1 MSRVDF
7 AIPDFCSL
15 ILKVPSVGRQFLA
28 GLHWKRYW
36 EINMRKLKIIV
47 HISLDGVIQTTSSP
61 EDEFP
66 YGDWTAPYRSPA
78 GLQVVNEL
86 YGKTC
91 DMLVGRRTYDMLASF
106 WPRAPKSPMADRL
119 NAATKYVVTH
129 RPESLEWRPVEAIG
143 SDLVDSVRRIKAG
156 NGPQLVVTGSSTLIS
171 VLLDHGLAD
180 EVILLVNPIVLGKGK
195 RFFEGGSLPRGFA
208 LGSSMALPAGIL
220 VNVYKLIPTLAEEA
234 LSRAK
239 LEREFEIAREVQ
251 ERLFPQKL
259 PNVAGVEMAAHCR
272 PAQAVGGD
280 YYDLIDI
287 RDGSA
292 AGATR
297 TPGEN
302 FASTSGT
309 TEQGCDRL
317 GIAIGDISG
326 KGMSAALLMASL
338 HASLRGQVLSGAGDL
353 GTKMANVNRLLYD
366 ASEAN
371 RYATF
376 FYAELDCASR
386 TLHYVN
392 GGHNPPAVLRK
403 EDGAWRVFRLG
414 DGGPVVG
421 LLADAVYREQ
431 MLHLLPGDIFLAFTD
446 GISEA
451 MNASEDEWGE
461 NRMISEAQGH
471 ADLNAEKLLQRLFRA
486 ADAFAA
492 GAPQHDDM
500 TLVVL
505 RL

>member
-1 MSRVDF
+1 
-7 AIPDFCSL
+7 
-15 ILKVPSVGRQFLA
+15 
-28 GLHWKRYW
+28 
-36 EINMRKLKIIV
+36 MRKLKIIE
-47 HISLDGVIQTTSSP
+47 HISLDGVIQMTSGP
-61 EDEFP
+61 EDDFP

-78 GLQVVNEL
+78 GLQIVDEM

-91 DMLVGRRTYDMLASF
+91 DLLFGRRTYDLLASF
-106 WPRAPKSPMADRL
+106 WPKAPKSPMADRL

-129 RPESLEWRPVEAIG
+129 RPESLQWGPFEAIG
-143 SDLVDSVRRIKAG
+143 SDIVDSVRRIKAK
-156 NGPQLVVTGSSTLIS
+156 NGPNVVVPGSSTLIS

-180 EVILLVNPIVLGKGK
+180 EVVLLVNPIVLGKGK
-195 RFFEGGSLPRGFA
+195 RFFDGGSLPRGFA
-208 LGSSMALPAGIL
+208 LGSSRALPSGIL

-234 LSRAK
+234 VSRAK

-251 ERLFPQKL
+251 ERLFPQTL
-259 PNVAGVEMAAHCR
+259 PNIAGVEMAAHCR

-287 RDGSA
+287 RDGSLA
-292 AGATR
+292 EAGHA
-297 TPGEN
+297 PGEN
-302 FASTSGT
+302 ISSVSGAT
-309 TEQGCDRL
+309 AHGCDRL
-317 GIAIGDISG
+317 GVAIGDISG

-366 ASEAN
+366 ASDSN

-376 FYAELDCASR
+376 FYAELDCTSR

-403 EDGAWRVFRLG
+403 ENGAWQVFRLG
-414 DGGPVVG
+414 DGGPVIG
-421 LLADAVYREQ
+421 LLASAVYKEQ
-431 MLHLLPGDIFLAFTD
+431 ILHLLPGDILLAFTD

-451 MNASEDEWGE
+451 TNASEDEWGE
-461 NRMISEAQGH
+461 TRMIAEAQAH
-471 ADLNAEKLLQRLFRA
+471 ADLNAAELLQRLFRA

-505 RL
+505 QISV

>member
-1 MSRVDF
+1 
-7 AIPDFCSL
+7 
-15 ILKVPSVGRQFLA
+15 
-28 GLHWKRYW
+28 
-36 EINMRKLKIIV
+36 MRKLKIIE
-47 HISLDGVIQTTSSP
+47 HISLDGVIQMTSGP
-61 EDEFP
+61 EGDFP
-66 YGDWTAPYRSPA
+66 YGDWTAQYRSPA
-78 GLQVVNEL
+78 GLQIVNEM
-86 YGKTC
+86 YGNR
-91 DMLVGRRTYDMLASF
+91 DVLLGRRTYDLWSGF
-106 WPRAPKSPMADRL
+106 WPKAPKSPMGDRL
-119 NAATKYVVTH
+119 KAATKYVVTH
-129 RPESLEWRPVEAIG
+129 RPESLEWGPFEAVG
-143 SDLVDSVRRIKAG
+143 SDLVDSVRRIKAR
-156 NGPQLVVTGSSTLIS
+156 NGPELIVTGSSTLIS

-180 EVILLVNPIVLGKGK
+180 EVVLLVNPIVLGKGK

-208 LGSSMALPAGIL
+208 LGSTLALPSGIL

-234 LSRAK
+234 VSRAK

-251 ERLFPQKL
+251 ERLFPQAF
-259 PNVAGVEMAAHCR
+259 PNVAGVEIAAHCR

-287 RDGSA
+287 RDGSLA
-292 AGATR
+292 EAGHG
-297 TPGEN
+297 PGEN
-302 FASTSGT
+302 ISSASGT
-309 TEQGCDRL
+309 RERVCDRL

-353 GTKMANVNRLLYD
+353 GTKNLGTKMANVNRLLHA
-366 ASEAN
+366 ASDSN

-403 EDGAWRVFRLG
+403 EDGAWRVFRLA
-414 DGGPVVG
+414 DGGPVIG
-421 LLADAVYREQ
+421 LLAGAVYKEQ
-431 MLHLLPGDIFLAFTD
+431 MIQLLPGDIVLAFTD

-461 NRMISEAQGH
+461 DRMIAEAQAH
-471 ADLNAEKLLQRLFRA
+471 AHLNAEELLQTLYRA

>member
-1 MSRVDF
+1 
-7 AIPDFCSL
+7 
-15 ILKVPSVGRQFLA
+15 
-28 GLHWKRYW
+28 
-36 EINMRKLKIIV
+36 MRKLKIIE
-47 HISLDGVIQTTSSP
+47 HISLDGVIQMTSGP
-61 EDEFP
+61 EDDFP

-78 GLQVVNEL
+78 GLQIVNEM

-91 DMLVGRRTYDMLASF
+91 DLLFGRRTYDLLASF
-106 WPRAPKSPMADRL
+106 WPKAPKSPMADRL

-129 RPESLEWRPVEAIG
+129 RPESLEWGPFEAIG
-143 SDLVDSVRRIKAG
+143 SDLVDSVRRIKAR
-156 NGPQLVVTGSSTLIS
+156 NGPDLVVPGSSTVTP

-180 EVILLVNPIVLGKGK
+180 EVVLLVNPIVLGKGK
-195 RFFEGGSLPRGFA
+195 HFFEGGSLPRGFA
-208 LGSSMALPAGIL
+208 LGSTRALPSGIL

-234 LSRAK
+234 VARAR

-251 ERLFPQKL
+251 ERLFPQTF

-287 RDGSA
+287 RDGSLA
-292 AGATR
+292 EAGHAH
-297 TPGEN
+297 GEN
-302 FASTSGT
+302 ISSASGT
-309 TEQGCDRL
+309 TAHGCDRL

-366 ASEAN
+366 ASDAD

-392 GGHNPPAVLRK
+392 GGHNPPAVLRN

-414 DGGPVVG
+414 DGGPVIG
-421 LLADAVYREQ
+421 LLAGAVYKEQ
-431 MLHLLPGDIFLAFTD
+431 MLHLLPGDILLAFTD

-461 NRMISEAQGH
+461 ARMIAEAQAH
-471 ADLNAEKLLQRLFRA
+471 ADLNAEELLQRLFRA

-492 GAPQHDDM
+492 GAPQNDDM
-500 TLVVL
+500 TIVVL

>member
-1 MSRVDF
+1 
-7 AIPDFCSL
+7 
-15 ILKVPSVGRQFLA
+15 
-28 GLHWKRYW
+28 
-36 EINMRKLKIIV
+36 MRKLKIIE
-47 HISLDGVIQTTSSP
+47 HISLDGVIQMTGGP
-61 EDEFP
+61 EGDFP
-66 YGDWTAPYRSPA
+66 YGDWTAQYRSPA
-78 GLQVVNEL
+78 GLQIVNEM
-86 YGKTC
+86 YGTSC
-91 DMLVGRRTYDMLASF
+91 DLLFGRRTYDLLASF
-106 WPRAPKSPMADRL
+106 WPKAPKSPMADRL

-129 RPESLEWRPVEAIG
+129 RPESLEWGPFEAIG
-143 SDLVDSVRRIKAG
+143 SDLVDSVRRIKARK
-156 NGPQLVVTGSSTLIS
+156 GPDLVVAGSSTLTS

-180 EVILLVNPIVLGKGK
+180 DVVLLVNPIVLGKGK

-208 LGSSMALPAGIL
+208 LGSTMALPSGIL

-234 LSRAK
+234 VSRAK

-251 ERLFPQKL
+251 ERLFPQTL

-272 PAQAVGGD
+272 PAQAIGGD

-287 RDGSA
+287 RDGSLA
-292 AGATR
+292 EAGQ
-297 TPGEN
+297 PGEN
-302 FASTSGT
+302 ILSASGT
-309 TEQGCDRL
+309 TAHGCDRL
-317 GIAIGDISG
+317 GVAIGDISG

-353 GTKMANVNRLLYD
+353 GTKMANVNRLLYG
-366 ASEAN
+366 ASDSN

-403 EDGAWRVFRLG
+403 EDGAWRVFRLA
-414 DGGPVVG
+414 DGGPVIG
-421 LLADAVYREQ
+421 LLAGAVYKEQ
-431 MLHLLPGDIFLAFTD
+431 ILHLLPGDIVLAFTD

-451 MNASEDEWGE
+451 MNASEDDWGE
-461 NRMISEAQGH
+461 DRMIAEAQAH
-471 ADLNAEKLLQRLFRA
+471 ADLNAEELLQRLFRA

>member
-1 MSRVDF
+1 
-7 AIPDFCSL
+7 
-15 ILKVPSVGRQFLA
+15 
-28 GLHWKRYW
+28 
-36 EINMRKLKIIV
+36 MRKLKIIE
-47 HISLDGVIQTTSSP
+47 HISLDGVIQMTSGP
-61 EDEFP
+61 EDDFP
-66 YGDWTAPYRSPA
+66 YGDWTAQYRSPA

-91 DMLVGRRTYDMLASF
+91 DLLFGRRTYDLLASF
-106 WPRAPKSPMADRL
+106 WPKAPKSPMADRL

-129 RPESLEWRPVEAIG
+129 RPETLEWGPFEAIG
-143 SDLVDSVRRIKAG
+143 SDLADNIRRIKAK
-156 NGPQLVVTGSSTLIS
+156 NGPDLVVTGSSTLTS

-180 EVILLVNPIVLGKGK
+180 ELVLLVNPVVLGKGK

-208 LGSSMALPAGIL
+208 LGSTRALPSGIL

-234 LSRAK
+234 VSRAK

-251 ERLFPQKL
+251 ERLFPQTL
-259 PNVAGVEMAAHCR
+259 PNVAGVEIAAHCR

-287 RDGSA
+287 RDGSLA
-292 AGATR
+292 EAGHA
-297 TPGEN
+297 PGEN
-302 FASTSGT
+302 ISSASGT
-309 TEQGCDRL
+309 TAQGCDRL

-353 GTKMANVNRLLYD
+353 GAKMANVNRLLYG
-366 ASEAN
+366 ASESN
-371 RYATF
+371 RYATL

-386 TLHYVN
+386 TLRYVN

-403 EDGAWRVFRLG
+403 EKEDGAWRVLRLA
-414 DGGPVVG
+414 DGGPVIG
-421 LLADAVYREQ
+421 LFAGASYKEQ
-431 MLHLLPGDIFLAFTD
+431 ILPLLPGDIVLAFTD

-461 NRMISEAQGH
+461 DRMIAEAQAH
-471 ADLNAEKLLQRLFRA
+471 ADLNAEELLQRLFRA

>member
-1 MSRVDF
+1 
-7 AIPDFCSL
+7 
-15 ILKVPSVGRQFLA
+15 
-28 GLHWKRYW
+28 
-36 EINMRKLKIIV
+36 MRKLKIIE
-47 HISLDGVIQTTSSP
+47 HISLDGVIQMTSGP
-61 EDEFP
+61 EDDFP

-78 GLQVVNEL
+78 GLQIVNEM

-91 DMLVGRRTYDMLASF
+91 DLLFGRRTYDLLANF
-106 WPRAPKSPMADRL
+106 WPKAPKSPMADRL

-129 RPESLEWRPVEAIG
+129 RPESLEWGPFEVLGA
-143 SDLVDSVRRIKAG
+143 DLVDSVRRIKASK
-156 NGPQLVVTGSSTLIS
+156 GPDLIVAGSSTLTS

-180 EVILLVNPIVLGKGK
+180 EVVLLVNPIALGKGK

-208 LGSSMALPAGIL
+208 LGSSMALPSGIL
-220 VNVYKLIPTLAEEA
+220 VNIYKLIPTLAEEA
-234 LSRAK
+234 ISNAK

-251 ERLFPQKL
+251 ERLFPQTF
-259 PNVAGVEMAAHCR
+259 PNVAGVEIAAHCR

-287 RDGSA
+287 RDGSLA
-292 AGATR
+292 EAGHA
-297 TPGEN
+297 PGEN
-302 FASTSGT
+302 ISSSSGRT
-309 TEQGCDRL
+309 AHGCDRL

-366 ASEAN
+366 ASDSN

-414 DGGPVVG
+414 DGGPVIG
-421 LLADAVYREQ
+421 LLAGAVYKEQ
-431 MLHLLPGDIFLAFTD
+431 MLHLLSGDILLAFTD

-461 NRMISEAQGH
+461 TRMIAEAQAHSG
-471 ADLNAEKLLQRLFRA
+471 LNAEELLQRLFRA

-500 TLVVL
+500 TIVVL
-505 RL
+505 QL

>member
-1 MSRVDF
+1 
-7 AIPDFCSL
+7 
-15 ILKVPSVGRQFLA
+15 
-28 GLHWKRYW
+28 
-36 EINMRKLKIIV
+36 MRKLKIIE
-47 HISLDGVIQTTSSP
+47 HISLDGVIQMTSSP
-61 EDEFP
+61 EDDFP

-78 GLQVVNEL
+78 GLQIVDEM

-91 DMLVGRRTYDMLASF
+91 DLLFGRRTYDLLASF
-106 WPRAPKSPMADRL
+106 WPKAPKSSMADRL

-129 RPESLEWRPVEAIG
+129 RPESLEWGPFEAIE
-143 SDLVDSVRRIKAG
+143 SDLADSVRRIKARK
-156 NGPQLVVTGSSTLIS
+156 GPDLVVAGSSTLTS

-180 EVILLVNPIVLGKGK
+180 EVVLLVNPIVLGKGK

-208 LGSSMALPAGIL
+208 LGSTRALPSGIL

-234 LSRAK
+234 VSHAK

-251 ERLFPQKL
+251 ERLFPQTL
-259 PNVAGVEMAAHCR
+259 PNIAGVEIAAHCR

-287 RDGSA
+287 RDGSLVE
-292 AGATR
+292 AGHA
-297 TPGEN
+297 PGEN
-302 FASTSGT
+302 ISSASGT
-309 TEQGCDRL
+309 TARGGVRL

-366 ASEAN
+366 ASDSD
-371 RYATF
+371 RYATL

-414 DGGPVVG
+414 DGGPVIG
-421 LLADAVYREQ
+421 LLAGAVYKEQ
-431 MLHLLPGDIFLAFTD
+431 MLHLFPGDILLAFTD

-451 MNASEDEWGE
+451 MNATEDEWGE
-461 NRMISEAQGH
+461 TRMIAEAQAH
-471 ADLNAEKLLQRLFRA
+471 SDLNAEELLQLLFRA

-492 GAPQHDDM
+492 GTPQHDDM

-505 RL
+505 RLLPQMP

>member
-1 MSRVDF
+1 
-7 AIPDFCSL
+7 
-15 ILKVPSVGRQFLA
+15 
-28 GLHWKRYW
+28 
-36 EINMRKLKIIV
+36 MRKLKIIE
-47 HISLDGVIQTTSSP
+47 HISLDGVIQMTSGP
-61 EDEFP
+61 EDDFP

-78 GLQVVNEL
+78 GLQIVNEM

-91 DMLVGRRTYDMLASF
+91 DVLLGRRTYDLLASY
-106 WPRAPKSPMADRL
+106 WPKAPKSPMADRL

-129 RPESLEWRPVEAIG
+129 RPESLEWGPFEAIG
-143 SDLVDSVRRIKAG
+143 SDLVDSIRRIKARK
-156 NGPQLVVTGSSTLIS
+156 GPDLIVAGSSTLTS

-208 LGSSMALPAGIL
+208 MGSTMALPSGIL

-234 LSRAK
+234 VSRAK
-239 LEREFEIAREVQ
+239 LEREMEIAREVQ
-251 ERLFPQKL
+251 ERLFPQTF
-259 PNVAGVEMAAHCR
+259 PTVAGVEMAAHCR

-280 YYDLIDI
+280 YYDLISI
-287 RDGSA
+287 RDGSLA
-292 AGATR
+292 EAGHA
-297 TPGEN
+297 PEEDISS
-302 FASTSGT
+302 ASRITAH
-309 TEQGCDRL
+309 GCDRL

-326 KGMSAALLMASL
+326 KGVSAALLMASL
-338 HASLRGQVLSGAGDL
+338 HASLRGQTLSGAGDV
-353 GTKMANVNRLLYD
+353 GTKMANVNRLLYE
-366 ASEAN
+366 ASDSN

-376 FYAELDCASR
+376 FYAELDCDSR

-392 GGHNPPAVLRK
+392 GGHNPPAVLRR
-403 EDGAWRVFRLG
+403 EDGAWQVFRLE

-421 LLADAVYREQ
+421 LLAGAAYKQQ
-431 MLHLLPGDIFLAFTD
+431 MLHLLPGDILLAFTD

-451 MNASEDEWGE
+451 MNAAEDEWGE
-461 NRMISEAQGH
+461 DRMIAEAQAH
-471 ADLNAEKLLQRLFRA
+471 ADLNAAELMQRLFRA

-505 RL
+505 RISV

>member
-1 MSRVDF
+1 
-7 AIPDFCSL
+7 
-15 ILKVPSVGRQFLA
+15 
-28 GLHWKRYW
+28 
-36 EINMRKLKIIV
+36 MRKLKVIE
-47 HISLDGVIQTTSSP
+47 HISLDGVIQTTSGP
-61 EDEFP
+61 EDDFP

-78 GLQVVNEL
+78 GLQVVNEM

-91 DMLVGRRTYDMLASF
+91 DLLSGRRTYDLLASF
-106 WPRAPKSPMADRL
+106 WPKAPKSPMADRL

-129 RPESLEWRPVEAIG
+129 RPESLEWGPFEVVG
-143 SDLVDSVRRIKAG
+143 SDLVDSVRRIKARK
-156 NGPQLVVTGSSTLIS
+156 GPDLVVTGSSTLTS

-180 EVILLVNPIVLGKGK
+180 EVVLLVNPIVLGKGK

-208 LGSSMALPAGIL
+208 LGSSMALPSGIL

-234 LSRAK
+234 VSRAK
-239 LEREFEIAREVQ
+239 LERELEIAREVQ
-251 ERLFPQKL
+251 ERLFPQTF

-287 RDGSA
+287 RDGSLA
-292 AGATR
+292 EAGNAL
-297 TPGEN
+297 GEN
-302 FASTSGT
+302 SYSVNGT
-309 TEQGCDRL
+309 TVRGCDRL

-353 GTKMANVNRLLYD
+353 GNKMANVNRLLYG
-366 ASEAN
+366 ASDSN

-392 GGHNPPAVLRK
+392 GGHNPPAVLRR
-403 EDGAWRVFRLG
+403 EDGAWQVFRLE

-421 LLADAVYREQ
+421 LLAGATYKQQ
-431 MLHLLPGDIFLAFTD
+431 MLHLLPGDILLAFTD

-451 MNASEDEWGE
+451 MNAAEDEWGE
-461 NRMISEAQGH
+461 DRMIAEAQAH
-471 ADLNAEKLLQRLFRA
+471 ADLNAAELMQRLFRA

-492 GAPQHDDM
+492 SAPQHDDM
-500 TLVVL
+500 TIVVL

>member
-1 MSRVDF
+1 
-7 AIPDFCSL
+7 
-15 ILKVPSVGRQFLA
+15 
-28 GLHWKRYW
+28 
-36 EINMRKLKIIV
+36 MRKLKIIE
-47 HISLDGVIQTTSSP
+47 HISLDGVIQTTSGP
-61 EDEFP
+61 EDDFP

-78 GLQVVNEL
+78 GLQIVNEM

-91 DMLVGRRTYDMLASF
+91 DLLFGRRTYDILASF
-106 WPRAPKSPMADRL
+106 WPKAPKSSMADRL

-129 RPESLEWRPVEAIG
+129 RPESLEWGPFEIIG
-143 SDLVDSVRRIKAG
+143 SDLVDSVRRIKAR
-156 NGPQLVVTGSSTLIS
+156 NGPDLIVAGSSTLIS

-180 EVILLVNPIVLGKGK
+180 EVVLLVNPIVLGKGK

-208 LGSSMALPAGIL
+208 LGSTMALPSGIL
-220 VNVYKLIPTLAEEA
+220 VNIYKLIPTLAEEA
-234 LSRAK
+234 VSRAK

-251 ERLFPQKL
+251 ERLFPQTF

-287 RDGSA
+287 RDGSLA
-292 AGATR
+292 EAGNA
-297 TPGEN
+297 PGEN
-302 FASTSGT
+302 SSSVRAT
-309 TEQGCDRL
+309 TARGCDRL
-317 GIAIGDISG
+317 GIAIGDVSG

-338 HASLRGQVLSGAGDL
+338 HASLRGQVLSGVGDL
-353 GTKMANVNRLLYD
+353 GTKMANVNHLLYG
-366 ASEAN
+366 ASDSN

-386 TLHYVN
+386 TLRYVN

-414 DGGPVVG
+414 DGGPVIG
-421 LLADAVYREQ
+421 MLAGAVYKEQ
-431 MLHLLPGDIFLAFTD
+431 TLHLLPGDILLAFTD

-461 NRMISEAQGH
+461 DRMIAEAQAH
-471 ADLNAEKLLQRLFRA
+471 ADLNAEELLQRLFRA

-500 TLVVL
+500 TVVVL
-505 RL
+505 QL

>member
-1 MSRVDF
+1 
-7 AIPDFCSL
+7 
-15 ILKVPSVGRQFLA
+15 
-28 GLHWKRYW
+28 
-36 EINMRKLKIIV
+36 MRKLKIIE
-47 HISLDGVIQTTSSP
+47 HISLDGVIQMTSSP
-61 EDEFP
+61 EDDFP

-78 GLQVVNEL
+78 GLQIVNEM

-91 DMLVGRRTYDMLASF
+91 DLLFGRRTYDILASF
-106 WPRAPKSPMADRL
+106 WPKAPKSPMGDRL

-129 RPESLEWRPVEAIG
+129 RPESLEWGPFEAIG
-143 SDLVDSVRRIKAG
+143 PDLVDSVRRIKARK
-156 NGPQLVVTGSSTLIS
+156 GPDLVVAGSSTLIS
-171 VLLDHGLAD
+171 VLLDNGLAD
-180 EVILLVNPIVLGKGK
+180 EVVMLVNPIVLGKGK

-208 LGSSMALPAGIL
+208 LGSTMALPSGIL

-251 ERLFPQKL
+251 ERLFPQTFPK
-259 PNVAGVEMAAHCR
+259 VAGVEMAAHCR

-287 RDGSA
+287 RESSLA
-292 AGATR
+292 EAGNA
-297 TPGEN
+297 PGEN
-302 FASTSGT
+302 ISSASGT
-309 TEQGCDRL
+309 TAHGCDRL
-317 GIAIGDISG
+317 GIAVGDVSG

-338 HASLRGQVLSGAGDL
+338 HASLRSQVLSGAGDL
-353 GTKMANVNRLLYD
+353 GAKMANVNRLLYN
-366 ASEAN
+366 ASDSN

-403 EDGAWRVFRLG
+403 EDGAWRVLRLG
-414 DGGPVVG
+414 DGGPVIG
-421 LLADAVYREQ
+421 LLAGALYKEQ
-431 MLHLLPGDIFLAFTD
+431 ILHLLPGDILLAFTD

-461 NRMISEAQGH
+461 DRMIAEAQAH
-471 ADLNAEKLLQRLFRA
+471 ADLSAEELLQHLFRA

-492 GAPQHDDM
+492 GATQHDDM
-500 TLVVL
+500 TIVVL

>member
-1 MSRVDF
+1 
-7 AIPDFCSL
+7 
-15 ILKVPSVGRQFLA
+15 
-28 GLHWKRYW
+28 
-36 EINMRKLKIIV
+36 MRKLKIIE
-47 HISLDGVIQTTSSP
+47 HISLDGVIQMTSSP
-61 EDEFP
+61 EDDFP

-78 GLQVVNEL
+78 GLQIVNEM

-91 DMLVGRRTYDMLASF
+91 DLLFGRRTYDILASF
-106 WPRAPKSPMADRL
+106 WPKAPKSPMGDRL

-129 RPESLEWRPVEAIG
+129 RPESLEWGPFEAIG
-143 SDLVDSVRRIKAG
+143 PDLVDSVRRIKARK
-156 NGPQLVVTGSSTLIS
+156 GPDLVVAGSSTLIS
-171 VLLDHGLAD
+171 VLLDNGLAD
-180 EVILLVNPIVLGKGK
+180 EVVMLVNPIVLGKGK

-208 LGSSMALPAGIL
+208 LGSTMALPSGIL

-251 ERLFPQKL
+251 ERLFPQTFPK
-259 PNVAGVEMAAHCR
+259 VAGVEMAAHCR

-287 RDGSA
+287 RESSLA
-292 AGATR
+292 EAGNA
-297 TPGEN
+297 PGEN
-302 FASTSGT
+302 ISSASGT
-309 TEQGCDRL
+309 TAHGCDRL
-317 GIAIGDISG
+317 GIAVGDVSG

-338 HASLRGQVLSGAGDL
+338 HASLRSQVLSGAGDL
-353 GTKMANVNRLLYD
+353 GAKMANVNRLLYN
-366 ASEAN
+366 ASGSN

-403 EDGAWRVFRLG
+403 EDGAWRVLRLG
-414 DGGPVVG
+414 DGGPVIG
-421 LLADAVYREQ
+421 LLGGALYKEQ
-431 MLHLLPGDIFLAFTD
+431 ILHLLPGDILLAFTD

-461 NRMISEAQGH
+461 DRMIAEAQAH
-471 ADLNAEKLLQRLFRA
+471 ADLSAEELLQHLFRA

-492 GAPQHDDM
+492 GATQHDDM
-500 TLVVL
+500 TIVVL

>member
-1 MSRVDF
+1 
-7 AIPDFCSL
+7 
-15 ILKVPSVGRQFLA
+15 
-28 GLHWKRYW
+28 
-36 EINMRKLKIIV
+36 MRKLKIIE
-47 HISLDGVIQTTSSP
+47 HISLDGVVQMTSGP
-61 EDEFP
+61 GDDFP

-78 GLQVVNEL
+78 GLQLVNEI
-86 YGKTC
+86 YGTC
-91 DMLVGRRTYDMLASF
+91 DVLFGRRTYDLLAGF
-106 WPRAPKSPMADRL
+106 WPKAPKSPMGDRL
-119 NAATKYVVTH
+119 NAAMKYVVTH
-129 RPESLEWRPVEAIG
+129 RPESLEWGPVEAIEA
-143 SDLVDSVRRIKAG
+143 DLVESVRRIKARK
-156 NGPQLVVTGSSTLIS
+156 GPDLIVTGSSTVTS

-180 EVILLVNPIVLGKGK
+180 EVVLLVNPIALGKGK
-195 RFFEGGSLPRGFA
+195 HFFEGGSLPRGFA
-208 LGSSMALPAGIL
+208 LGSSRALPSGIL

-234 LSRAK
+234 VSRAK

-251 ERLFPQKL
+251 ERLFPQAL
-259 PNVAGVEMAAHCR
+259 PNVEGVEMAAHCR

-287 RDGSA
+287 RDGSPA
-292 AGATR
+292 EAGHA
-297 TPGEN
+297 P
-302 FASTSGT
+302 
-309 TEQGCDRL
+309 GCDRL

-353 GTKMANVNRLLYD
+353 GTKMANINRLLYA
-366 ASEAN
+366 ASDSN

-376 FYAELDCASR
+376 FYAELDRASR

-414 DGGPVVG
+414 DGGPVIG
-421 LLADAVYREQ
+421 LLAGAAYKEQ
-431 MLHLLPGDIFLAFTD
+431 MLPLLPGDILLAFTD

-451 MNASEDEWGE
+451 MNAAEDEWGE
-461 NRMISEAQGH
+461 DRMIAEAQAQ
-471 ADLNAEKLLQRLFRA
+471 ADLNAKELLKSLFRA

-505 RL
+505 RLGA

>member
-1 MSRVDF
+1 
-7 AIPDFCSL
+7 
-15 ILKVPSVGRQFLA
+15 
-28 GLHWKRYW
+28 
-36 EINMRKLKIIV
+36 MRKLKIIE
-47 HISLDGVIQTTSSP
+47 HISLDGVIQMISGP
-61 EDEFP
+61 EDDFP
-66 YGDWTAPYRSPA
+66 YGDWTAQYRSPA
-78 GLQVVNEL
+78 GLQIVNEM

-91 DMLVGRRTYDMLASF
+91 DVLFGRRTYDLLASF
-106 WPRAPKSPMADRL
+106 WPKAPKSPMADRL

-129 RPESLEWRPVEAIG
+129 RPESLEWGPFEAIG
-143 SDLVDSVRRIKAG
+143 SDLVDTVRRIKARK
-156 NGPQLVVTGSSTLIS
+156 GPDLVVTGSSTLTS

-180 EVILLVNPIVLGKGK
+180 EVVLLVNPIVLGKGK

-208 LGSSMALPAGIL
+208 LGSTRALPSGIL

-234 LSRAK
+234 VSRAK

-251 ERLFPQKL
+251 ERLFPQTF

-287 RDGSA
+287 RDGSLA
-292 AGATR
+292 EAGHA
-297 TPGEN
+297 PGEN
-302 FASTSGT
+302 ISSVSGT
-309 TEQGCDRL
+309 TAHGCDRL

-353 GTKMANVNRLLYD
+353 GTKMANVNRLLFD
-366 ASEAN
+366 ASDSN

-376 FYAELDCASR
+376 FYAELDSASR

-414 DGGPVVG
+414 DGGPVIG
-421 LLADAVYREQ
+421 LLAGTVYKEQ
-431 MLHLLPGDIFLAFTD
+431 MLHLLPGDILLAFTD
-446 GISEA
+446 GIIEA
-451 MNASEDEWGE
+451 TNASEDEWGE
-461 NRMISEAQGH
+461 DRMIAEAQAH
-471 ADLNAEKLLQRLFRA
+471 ADLHAEELLQRLFRA
-486 ADAFAA
+486 ADTFAA

-500 TLVVL
+500 TIVVL

>member
-1 MSRVDF
+1 
-7 AIPDFCSL
+7 
-15 ILKVPSVGRQFLA
+15 
-28 GLHWKRYW
+28 
-36 EINMRKLKIIV
+36 MRKLKIIE
-47 HISLDGVIQTTSSP
+47 HISLDAVVQMMTTGP
-61 EDEFP
+61 DDYFP

-78 GLQVVNEL
+78 GLQIVNEM

-91 DMLVGRRTYDMLASF
+91 DLLLGRRTYDLLANF
-106 WPRAPKSPMADRL
+106 WPKAPQSSMADRL

-129 RPESLEWRPVEAIG
+129 RPESLEWAPFEAIG
-143 SDLVDSVRRIKAG
+143 SDLADNVRRIKAKI
-156 NGPQLVVTGSSTLIS
+156 GPDLIVTGSSTLTS

-180 EVILLVNPIVLGKGK
+180 EVVLLVDPIVLGKGK

-208 LGSSMALPAGIL
+208 LGSSTALPTGIL

-234 LSRAK
+234 ISRAK

-251 ERLFPQKL
+251 ERLFPQTF

-287 RDGSA
+287 RDGSL
-292 AGATR
+292 AGIA
-297 TPGEN
+297 P
-302 FASTSGT
+302 APAH
-309 TEQGCDRL
+309 GCDRL

-366 ASEAN
+366 ASNSN
-371 RYATF
+371 RFATF

-392 GGHNPPAVLRK
+392 GGHNPPALLRK

-414 DGGPVVG
+414 DGGPVIG
-421 LLADAVYREQ
+421 LLPGAVYKEQ
-431 MLHLLPGDIFLAFTD
+431 TVHLLPADILLAFTD

-451 MNASEDEWGE
+451 MNTSEDEWGE
-461 NRMISEAQGH
+461 DRMIGEAQAH
-471 ADLNAEKLLQRLFRA
+471 ADLNAGELLQRLFRA

-500 TLVVL
+500 TLLVL
-505 RL
+505 RLSVWD

>member
-1 MSRVDF
+1 
-7 AIPDFCSL
+7 
-15 ILKVPSVGRQFLA
+15 
-28 GLHWKRYW
+28 
-36 EINMRKLKIIV
+36 MRKLKIIE
-47 HISLDGVIQTTSSP
+47 HISLDGVIQMTSSP
-61 EDEFP
+61 EDDFP

-78 GLQVVNEL
+78 GLQIVDEM
-86 YGKTC
+86 YGKTF
-91 DMLVGRRTYDMLASF
+91 DLLFGRRTYDLLASF
-106 WPRAPKSPMADRL
+106 WPKAPKSPLADRL

-129 RPESLEWRPVEAIG
+129 RPESLEWGPFEAIG
-143 SDLVDSVRRIKAG
+143 SDLADSVRRIKAN
-156 NGPQLVVTGSSTLIS
+156 NGPDLVVTGSSTLIS

-180 EVILLVNPIVLGKGK
+180 EVVLLVNPIVLGKGK
-195 RFFEGGSLPRGFA
+195 RFFAGGSLPRGFA
-208 LGSSMALPAGIL
+208 LGSSRALPSGIL

-234 LSRAK
+234 VSRAK

-251 ERLFPQKL
+251 ERLFPQTL

-287 RDGSA
+287 RDGSLA
-292 AGATR
+292 KAGRA
-297 TPGEN
+297 PGEN
-302 FASTSGT
+302 IASPSAT
-309 TEQGCDRL
+309 TAQGCDRL
-317 GIAIGDISG
+317 GVAIGDISG

-371 RYATF
+371 RYATL
-376 FYAELDCASR
+376 FYAELDCTSR

-403 EDGAWRVFRLG
+403 ENGAWRVFRLA

-421 LLADAVYREQ
+421 LLAGAVYQEQ
-431 MLHLLPGDIFLAFTD
+431 ILHLLRDDILLAFTD

-461 NRMISEAQGH
+461 DRMIAEAQAH
-471 ADLNAEKLLQRLFRA
+471 ADLNAEELLQRLFRA

-500 TLVVL
+500 TIVVL